1 MSVSG
6 ISSFYENQLA
16 LLEKYWLAEEK
27 DKFLESIHNAHD
39 KKLLNLL
46 VEKLP

>member
-1 MSVSG
+1 MSLPG
-6 ISSFYENQLA
+6 ISAYYENHLA

-27 DKFLESIHNAHD
+27 DKFIGSLPNLSD

-46 VEKLP
+46 IGKLP